1 MDERGARRRATL
13 VGALA
18 VLLWATLALLT
29 DATGR
34 VPPFQLTAMT
44 FGLAFALAL
53 ARWLAR
59 GDDFRERLRLPA
71 AAWAVGVGGLF
82 GYHAVYFLALR
93 LAPAVE
99 ASLIAYLWPLL
110 IVVLSAA
117 LPGERLLAR
126 HLAGALLGLAGAALI
141 VLKDGGAF
149 RPEHLGGH
157 AAALACAFIWSFY
170 SLASRRLK
178 AVSSEAVG
186 ACCGA
191 TAALALAAHLGFEA
205 TVWPQGAGQWLAV
218 AALGLGPVGAA
229 FFVWDHGVKH
239 GDIQALGAFSYAA
252 PLLSTGLLILA
263 GAAEPSWGIGL
274 ACLLIAGGATMAAS
288 DLFARRSD

>member
-1 MDERGARRRATL
+1 MATERLRRRATM

-29 DATGR
+29 AATGH

-53 ARWLAR
+53 GRWLAR
-59 GDDFRERLRLPA
+59 GENPRERLRLPP

-82 GYHAVYFLALR
+82 GYHAAYFLALR

-126 HLAGALLGLAGAALI
+126 HVAGALLGLAGAALI
-141 VLKDGGAF
+141 VLRDGGAF
-149 RPEHLGGH
+149 RSEHLGGY
-157 AAALACAFIWSFY
+157 AAALACAFIWSSY

-186 ACCGA
+186 AYCGA
-191 TAALALAAHLGFEA
+191 TAALAIAAHLAFETTA
-205 TVWPQGAGQWLAV
+205 WPAGPGEWLAV

-239 GDIQALGAFSYAA
+239 GDIQALAAFSYAA
-252 PLLSTGLLILA
+252 PLLSTGLLIAA
-263 GAAEPSWGIGL
+263 GEAEATWRVGA
-274 ACLLIAGGATMAAS
+274 ACLLIAGGAALAAS
-288 DLFARRSD
+288 ELFGRRRD

>member
-13 VGALA
+13 IGALA

-29 DATGR
+29 EATGR
-34 VPPFQLTAMT
+34 TPPFQLTAMT

-53 ARWLAR
+53 LRWLAR
-59 GDDFRERLRLPA
+59 GDRLRERLRLPA

-126 HLAGALLGLAGAALI
+126 HLAGAGLGLAGAALI

-157 AAALACAFIWSFY
+157 AAALACAFIWSLY

-178 AVSSEAVG
+178 SVSSEAVG
-186 ACCGA
+186 AYCGA
-191 TAALALAAHLGFEA
+191 TAALALAAHLAFEA
-205 TVWPQGAGQWLAV
+205 TVWPESAGEWLAI

-252 PLLSTGLLILA
+252 PLLSTGLLILV
-263 GAAEPSWGIGL
+263 GAAEPTWRVGF
-274 ACLLIAGGATMAAS
+274 ACLLIAGGAALAAS
-288 DLFARRSD
+288 DLFARRGD

>member
-1 MDERGARRRATL
+1 MEGDGARRRATL
-13 VGALA
+13 IGALA
-18 VLLWATLALLT
+18 VLLWSTLALLT
-29 DATGR
+29 AATGR
-34 VPPFQLTAMT
+34 IPPFQLTAMT

-53 ARWLAR
+53 ARWLVR
-59 GDDFRERLRLPA
+59 RESALQRLRLPA
-71 AAWAVGVGGLF
+71 AAWAIGVGGLF

-126 HLAGALLGLAGAALI
+126 HVAGALLGLAGAALI
-141 VLKDGGAF
+141 VLKDGGGF
-149 RPEHLGGH
+149 RIEHLGGH
-157 AAALACAFIWSFY
+157 AAALACAFIWAIY

-186 ACCGA
+186 AYCGA
-191 TAALALAAHLGFEA
+191 TATLALVAHLAFEA
-205 TVWPQGAGQWLAV
+205 AVWPTGAGQWLAV

-252 PLLSTGLLILA
+252 PLLSTGLLIAA
-263 GAAEPSWGIGL
+263 GEAEAGWRVGV
-274 ACLLIAGGATMAAS
+274 ACLLIAGGAALAAS
-288 DLFARRSD
+288 DLFTKRRD